1 MTSSETAQAAP
12 KALVLPTMT
21 EVPQGPDGSPLSDST
36 VDVILVPMAGD
47 DGEERLV
54 ALAFTSIPLL
64 VEAMGEGQPWVII
77 PTEEVGKALS
87 GSGAAAVLID
97 PQLADGAEGESTS
110 G

>member
-1 MTSSETAQAAP
+1 MTSTETAQDAP
-12 KALVLPTMT
+12 EALVLPTMT
-21 EVPQGPDGSPLSDST
+21 EMPQEPDGSPLKDGT
-36 VDVILVPMAGD
+36 VDVILVPMAGE

-64 VEAMGEGQPWVII
+64 VEAMGEEQPWVII
-77 PTEEVGKALS
+77 PTEQVGEALS

-97 PQLADGAEGESTS
+97 PQLADGMEGEPTS